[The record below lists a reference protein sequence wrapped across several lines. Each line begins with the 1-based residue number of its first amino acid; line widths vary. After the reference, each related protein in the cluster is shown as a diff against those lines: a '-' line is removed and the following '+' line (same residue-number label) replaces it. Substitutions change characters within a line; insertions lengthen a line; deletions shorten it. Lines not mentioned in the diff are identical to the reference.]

1 MKLRTL
7 EISAFK
13 NLLDFKIEFGQN
25 LTTVL
30 LGQNGTGKSNLLE
43 ALILIFRALDLGDPP
58 EFQYKLE
65 YECRGRL
72 IHIDADPA
80 RKNKREQVQITIHKG
95 EEIPRVIPY
104 TQFYSD
110 SERQYL
116 PSYVFGYYSG
126 PSNRMEKHFDKHQ
139 ERFYRDL
146 LKGEDK
152 PLRPLLYA
160 RPVHSQFALLS
171 FFIEEDEQLAEGE
184 QSIREFLDQLLGIQE
199 LASVLFI
206 MREPPWN
213 SKEGDKRFWNARGVV
228 GHLLARL
235 YNLALAPMRLKVR
248 VTPEFAS
255 SRTLEH
261 LYLYL
266 PGVKAL
272 KRLYDHYGNQ
282 QEFFKALEST
292 YISKILSEV
301 RIRLRRRNADGSL
314 TFRDLS
320 EGEQQ
325 LLMVLGLLRFTKEDE
340 ALFLLDEPDTH
351 LNPNWSVQYLEFM
364 RRVVGDQPT
373 SQVIMST
380 HNPLVI
386 AGLDRSDVRIMQ
398 RKQADG
404 HIYVELPR
412 ENPRGMGFAGI
423 LTSELFGLRS
433 ALDLPTQK
441 LLDEQRVLAAKEE
454 LSRDER
460 RRLGELTNYLDELG
474 FSVTEDDEVSALFRK
489 RLTLREN
496 QTDPTVREQAV
507 LTPEQQEERV
517 RMVDEIISEL
527 IAEGRL

>member
-1 MKLRTL
+1 MKLHRL

-13 NLLDFKIEFGQN
+13 NLRDFTIEFGNN

-43 ALILIFRALDLGDPP
+43 ALILIFRDLDLGDPP
-58 EFQYKLE
+58 EFKYKLD

-80 RKNKREQVQITIHKG
+80 REKKREQVQITVHQG
-95 EEIPRVIPY
+95 DEIPKAIPY
-104 TQFYSD
+104 TQFYGA

-139 ERFYRDL
+139 DRFYRDL
-146 LKGEDK
+146 LHGVDK

-171 FFIEEDEQLAEGE
+171 FFIDEEEHLTEGG
-184 QSIREFLDQLLGIQE
+184 QGVRDFLDELLGIQK
-199 LASVLFI
+199 LVSVLFI
-206 MREPPWN
+206 MRQPPWK
-213 SKEGDKRFWNARGVV
+213 SKEGDGRFWNARGVV
-228 GHLLARL
+228 GDLLGRL
-235 YNLALAPMRLKVR
+235 YEIALAPMRLKVR

-255 SRTLEH
+255 STTLEH

-266 PGVKAL
+266 PSVKAL
-272 KRLYDHYGNQ
+272 KRLFDHYGNQ

-301 RIRLRRRNADGSL
+301 RIRLQRRDADGSL

-351 LNPNWSVQYLEFM
+351 LNPAWSVQYLEFM
-364 RRVVGDQPT
+364 RRVVGEQPT

-386 AGLDRSDVRIMQ
+386 AGLERDDVRIMQ

-404 HIYVELPR
+404 QIYVEMPR
-412 ENPRGMGFAGI
+412 ENPRGMGFSGI

-433 ALDLPTQK
+433 ALDLPTQA
-441 LLDEQRVLAAKEE
+441 LLDKQRVLAAQEILTRE
-454 LSRDER
+454 ER
-460 RRLGELTNYLDELG
+460 RELGNLTDQLDELG
-474 FSVTEDDEVSALFRK
+474 FNVAEDDELYSLFLK
-489 RLTLREN
+489 RMSMRE
-496 QTDPTVREQAV
+496 DPAIRQQAV
-507 LTPEQQEERV
+507 LTPEQQEERM
-517 RMVDEIISEL
+517 RLVDEVISEL
-527 IAEGRL
+527 IAEGRF